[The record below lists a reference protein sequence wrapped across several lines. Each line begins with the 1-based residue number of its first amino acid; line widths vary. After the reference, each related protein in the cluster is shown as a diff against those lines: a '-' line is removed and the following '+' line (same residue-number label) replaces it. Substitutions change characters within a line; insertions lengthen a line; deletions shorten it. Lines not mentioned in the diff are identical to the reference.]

1 VVDDIAA
8 AGHDAHGEMLALLR
22 GYVTT
27 QIAGALAEL
36 GVAEALTAEPASAE
50 ALADALG
57 LPPATLHRL
66 LRAAA
71 TAGLVDEPAP
81 GRFRAT
87 ARSELLRPG
96 VVGSLHHFA
105 RNVTGEAH
113 WSVWGRLADA
123 VRTGGAQAQPA
134 LGMSMWDHYRAHP
147 DEEREFAAAMSE
159 RTATQTA
166 AIVATAGLVD
176 ARRIVDVGGSQ
187 GALLGAFLAARP
199 SATGVLFD
207 RVDVVAGLAPDLGD
221 PGLAGR
227 VEIVGGDFFVEVPP
241 GGDAYLLKLVLH
253 DWPDP
258 DAVRILRAVRAAID
272 PAGVLAVVELVVP
285 PDGARSPAHLLDLS
299 MLVGFGGRERTR
311 EEFRA
316 LLAESGFRLDEV
328 LPLADDV
335 DRAVLVA
342 TPV

>member
-1 VVDDIAA
+1 VVDGV
-8 AGHDAHGEMLALLR
+8 AGGRGDAHQELLASLR

-36 GVAEALTAEPASAE
+36 GVAEALTDDPAPTE
-50 ALADALG
+50 ALADALD
-57 LPPATLHRL
+57 LPPDALHRL

-71 TAGLVDEPAP
+71 TAGLVDEPVP
-81 GRFRAT
+81 GRFRAN

-123 VRTGGAQAQPA
+123 VRTGSAQAEPA
-134 LGMSMWDHYRAHP
+134 LGMSMWEHYGAHP
-147 DEEREFAAAMSE
+147 DEEQEFAAAMSE

-187 GALLGAFLAARP
+187 GALLRAYLAARP

-207 RVDVVAGLAPDLGD
+207 RADVVAGLAPDLCD
-221 PGLAGR
+221 PALAGR
-227 VEIVGGDFFVEVPP
+227 LEIVGGDFFVEVPS

-253 DWPDP
+253 DWPDV
-258 DAVRILRAVRAAID
+258 DAAKILRAVRAAID
-272 PAGVLAVVELVVP
+272 PAGVLAVIELVVP

-299 MLVGFGGRERTR
+299 MLVSFGGRERTR

-316 LLAESGFRLDEV
+316 LLADAGFKLDEV
-328 LPLADDV
+328 LPLAADV
-335 DRAVLVA
+335 DRAVLLA